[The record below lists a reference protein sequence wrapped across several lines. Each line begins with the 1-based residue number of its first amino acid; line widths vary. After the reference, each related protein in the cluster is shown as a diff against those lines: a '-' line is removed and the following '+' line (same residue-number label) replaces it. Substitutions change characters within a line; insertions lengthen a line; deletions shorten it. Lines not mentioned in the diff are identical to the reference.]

1 MTAQQPIL
9 FMTQHIELIVIITN
23 GRSRLDVIG
32 LGEHSD
38 SIVSLQ
44 GGGASTRERFDAR
57 ECECVRV
64 CAWRGFELT
73 RD

>member
-23 GRSRLDVIG
+23 GRSRLDVVG
-32 LGEHSD
+32 LGEHRD

-44 GGGASTRERFDAR
+44 GGGWLQQGNVSMRVSVSACAF
-57 ECECVRV
+57 VR
-64 CAWRGFELT
+64 GGGLS
-73 RD
+73 